1 MRERKEERG
10 SERENEREREREGGR
25 EREEESKRGRRVRIR
40 AKKVKE
46 IDLLELIKRRRRIKI
61 KGNKK
66 CKISKRANLR
76 KEMGKI
82 RELVEGE

>member
-1 MRERKEERG
+1 M
-10 SERENEREREREGGR
+10 
-25 EREEESKRGRRVRIR
+25 
-40 AKKVKE
+40 KE
-46 IDLLELIKRRRRIKI
+46 IELIELIKRRRRIKI

-82 RELVEGE
+82 RELIEGEG